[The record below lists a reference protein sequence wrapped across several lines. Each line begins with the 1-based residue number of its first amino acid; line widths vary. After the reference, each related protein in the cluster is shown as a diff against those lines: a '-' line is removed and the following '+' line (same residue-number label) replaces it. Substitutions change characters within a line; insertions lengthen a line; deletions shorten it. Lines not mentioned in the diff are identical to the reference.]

1 MNALVPT
8 SALVLIPSEKVW
20 APIQAIRR
28 VHDRHVRRWMP
39 HVTLLYPFHPLPL
52 DAARAARLREAC
64 ARVEPFAVTLRAFG
78 VFRHRPGSHTL
89 WLDPEPRDAM
99 AALHAALVDAFPECA
114 QGARRGEAF
123 VPHLSLGQ
131 VRGADACDA
140 WLAELR
146 ARWRPLR
153 FSAHALSLI
162 GRGAP
167 PDDVFGVVARIRLG
181 RPPDA

>member
-1 MNALVPT
+1 MTDLVST

-28 VHDRHVRRWMP
+28 VHDRHARRWMP

-52 DAARAARLREAC
+52 DAEWTARLREAC

-78 VFRHRPGSHTL
+78 TFDHRAASHTV
-89 WLDPEPRDAM
+89 WLDPEPRE
-99 AALHAALVDAFPECA
+99 ALIALYGALADAFPECA
-114 QGARRGEAF
+114 RGAHRGADF

-131 VRGADACDA
+131 VRGAHARDA

-153 FSAHALSLI
+153 FTAHSVSSIA
-162 GRGAP
+162 RGAP
-167 PDDVFGVVARIRLG
+167 PDDVFGVVERFRLG
-181 RPPDA
+181 RPPG